1 MALDLILWLQELDR
15 FWIVDVFFQAVSF
28 LGEEY
33 FYIAVLALVY
43 WLINKRLGEFVG
55 VSLGVTFAF
64 NNLAKDFFQ
73 APRPFEESN
82 LVENKRPGTATG
94 HSMPS
99 GHTQGAASFFAAFA
113 FYIQKRW
120 LLVLAVIVTILM
132 MFSRMYLGVHYLED
146 VIVGGIL
153 GFLTVIV
160 VYVFY
165 NRYKD
170 QEVMLHR
177 FYGILI
183 LVFLPFTFFATGNDF
198 FRGYG
203 ILVGL
208 VAAVV
213 FEKKYVQ
220 FSLSIPWPKKVLRYA
235 LGMITLLGVLM
246 GLGALFGIFGFSGT
260 MKNIVD
266 FIRYFLVAFIGFGVY
281 PYIFK
286 RFNF

>member
-1 MALDLILWLQELDR
+1 MSLDLILWLQELDR
-15 FWIVDVFFQAVSF
+15 FWLVDVFFQAVSF

-55 VSLGVTFAF
+55 VTLGVTFAF
-64 NNLAKDFFQ
+64 NNLAKDFFE

-113 FYIQKRW
+113 FYLRRKS
-120 LLVLAVIVTILM
+120 VLILAIVVTVLM

-146 VIVGGIL
+146 VLVGGAL
-153 GFLTVIV
+153 GFLTVGF
-160 VYVFY
+160 VYYFF
-165 NRYKD
+165 NRYRN
-170 QEVMLHR
+170 QQRALHR
-177 FYGILI
+177 FYAVLI
-183 LVFLPFTFFATGNDF
+183 VLFLPFTFFVTGNDF

-208 VAAVV
+208 IAAVV
-213 FEKKYVQ
+213 FEKRFVS
-220 FSLSIPWPKKVLRYA
+220 FTLEISWPKKLLRYL
-235 LGMITLLGVLM
+235 LGMIILLAVLM
-246 GLGALFGIFGFSGT
+246 GLGAFFSVFASDGT
-260 MKNIVD
+260 LKNVLD
-266 FIRYFLVAFIGFGVY
+266 FLRYFTVAFVGFGLY
-281 PYIFK
+281 PYFFTRFK
-286 RFNF
+286 F